1 MNEER
6 TEGQEQEK
14 EEGETVETLT
24 EKIKEL
30 EGIIATHEENTKTL
44 NDRIAELEGNLE
56 AKNKEYKAL
65 TDERDKLKRDFDT
78 FKQNTATGKNDET
91 GTEESEEL
99 DMGELLL
106 AIKNI
111 MN

>member
-14 EEGETVETLT
+14 EEGETLESLTAKITELEETLQGK
-24 EKIKEL
+24 EDSIKILSDKV
-30 EGIIATHEENTKTL
+30 
-44 NDRIAELEGNLE
+44 AELEGNLE

-78 FKQNTATGKNDET
+78 FKQNTATRENEGT